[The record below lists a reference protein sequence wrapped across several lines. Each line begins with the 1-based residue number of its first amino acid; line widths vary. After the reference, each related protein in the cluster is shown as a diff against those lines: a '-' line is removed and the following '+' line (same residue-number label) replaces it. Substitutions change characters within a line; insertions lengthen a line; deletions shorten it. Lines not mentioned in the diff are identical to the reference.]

1 MKKFYMRLITGS
13 SGRECVLIVLFLLYC
28 FKVGIFEG
36 NLFWVGKY
44 EPPYPTF
51 ILEEK
56 LM

>member
-51 ILEEK
+51 IFEEK